1 MHIFLLISIT
11 VFVTYLVGVSLIKG
25 IPNSISES
33 YYVLGEDKLISSLFT
48 WFCWITGGTLLPYWI
63 DYQIGDLNIL
73 PFLACSAL
81 MFVGTAP
88 MFKSHQKKI
97 HFGSAVV
104 CFIAAYIWLFLYA
117 DFPLI
122 CMSLIA
128 QAGVI
133 LSLKKKVFWAEV
145 VAFITIYI
153 ALL

>member
-1 MHIFLLISIT
+1 MYTLLLISII
-11 VFVTYLVGVSLIKG
+11 VFVTYLVGISLIKG
-25 IPNSISES
+25 IPDSISES
-33 YYVLGEDKLISSLFT
+33 YYVLGEGKLIASLFT

-63 DYQIGDLNIL
+63 DHQSGDLDIL
-73 PFLACSAL
+73 PFVACAGL

-88 MFKSHQKKI
+88 LFKSHQKKI
-97 HFGSAVV
+97 HFGSAIV

-117 DFPLI
+117 NLPLVI
-122 CMSLIA
+122 ASLIA

-133 LSLKKKVFWAEV
+133 LFLKKRTFWAEV